1 MKKSII
7 YNGVYAIYDEKAGSF
22 SAPFNAP
29 NDETARRIYS
39 QMIAPL
45 AKFGSDMRLYRLATM
60 EITADPDGDVMA
72 LEEKPVLVNVE
83 ETEK

>member
-7 YNGVYAIYDEKAGSF
+7 YNGVYAIYDEKAEAF

-29 NDETARRIYS
+29 NDETARRIYA
-39 QMIAPL
+39 QMTAPL

-60 EITADPDGDVMA
+60 EITASPESDVMA

-83 ETEK
+83 ETKE